1 MDNELNMALD
11 IARRD
16 IYAFISIATADPASR
31 EKHLDDATTA
41 AILNSALELIREDS
55 VFHPASLG
63 PGEIHPAELRLRFPA
78 QMEASIEAGYA
89 PVFGLCAS
97 KDCPPYE
104 TEYCGLKDI
113 TFRSQQMADVAGFY
127 HAFGLRISPQAHER
141 VDHVSLETEFMSV
154 LITRQLHA
162 VHETLPLETVD
173 VCREA
178 QRTFFKDHLVWWLPA
193 FGFRLT
199 KHPSEFYMV
208 LGQLICAFVPAE
220 RAILGLQPV
229 THMPSAE
236 TRPSEEMM
244 CQGCDA
250 ASAQTV

>member
-1 MDNELNMALD
+1 MDNELNLARD

-31 EKHLDDATTA
+31 KKHLDDVAVQD
-41 AILNSALELIREDS
+41 ILNCALELIREDPA
-55 VFHPASLG
+55 FHPASLG
-63 PGEIHPAELRLRFPA
+63 PGEIDPAELRLRFPA
-78 QMEASIEAGYA
+78 QMEASIEAEYA
-89 PVFGLCAS
+89 PVFGYCAS

-104 TEYCGLKDI
+104 TEYCPLKDI

-127 HAFGLRISPQAHER
+127 NAFGLRASPQAHER
-141 VDHVSLETEFMSV
+141 ADHVSLETQFMSV

-162 VHETLPLETVD
+162 VHENLPAEAVQ

-178 QRTFFKDHLVWWLPA
+178 QRKFFIDHLGWWLPA
-193 FGFRLT
+193 FGLRLM
-199 KHPSEFYMV
+199 KHASGFYMV

-236 TRPSEEMM
+236 SHPREETM
-244 CQGCDA
+244 CQGCGVA
-250 ASAQTV
+250 